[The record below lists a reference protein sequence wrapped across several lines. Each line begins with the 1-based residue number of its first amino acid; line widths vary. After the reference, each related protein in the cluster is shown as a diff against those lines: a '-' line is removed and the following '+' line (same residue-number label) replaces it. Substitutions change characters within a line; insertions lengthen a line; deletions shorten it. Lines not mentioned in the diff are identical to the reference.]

1 MPPTPPQQPGSD
13 RADIRRYHYQEPPW
27 IEMLAAGVEKLDRA
41 SYMLDNVQDCDD
53 VKFFIH

>member
-1 MPPTPPQQPGSD
+1 
-13 RADIRRYHYQEPPW
+13 
-27 IEMLAAGVEKLDRA
+27 MLAAGVEKLDRA